1 MAPKKPA
8 SQKTR
13 DEEAAKKIRAEMARL
28 ANDIAKHDA
37 LYHQEDAPEISD
49 ADYDAL
55 RHAYMA
61 LESAH
66 PGLAPA
72 NSPAKRVGAK
82 PSNKFK
88 KIRHS
93 VPMLSLDNAFTKE
106 DLEDFTGRIRRFLN
120 LENDFKLDFTAEV
133 KIDGLSCALRYEK
146 GVLVQS
152 ATRGDGTTGEDVTAN
167 VRTVADVPQKL
178 KGDVPEIFEV
188 RGEIYTSHDDFMAMN
203 ARQLAAGKTPFAN
216 PRNAAAG
223 SLRQIDPQMS
233 AMRPMRFFAYGWG
246 EISDMPATTQSGMMA
261 FFKKAGLPTNPLL
274 KKVSSIDEMI
284 AFYEAIEQQRASL
297 GYDID
302 GIVYKL
308 DALDLQ
314 ARLGF
319 VGRAPRFAIA
329 HKFAAEKA
337 TTELL
342 DIDIQVGRTGALTPV
357 AKLRPVTVGG
367 VVVRNAT
374 LHNEDEIARKDI
386 RIGDTVILQR
396 AGDVIP
402 QILSVVL
409 DKRKTDSAAFNFPE
423 KCPCPLKTET
433 VRVDGEAVRRCTGE
447 WSCPYQRIEHLRHFC
462 ARGAFDIEGLGE
474 KQIELFYEEGLIKE
488 PADIFELAANDAQS
502 AKPLRDWEGF
512 GALSVGNLFAAI
524 EQRRVISLERFI
536 FALGI
541 RDIGEQT
548 ARLLARAYGTWSAFY
563 ATCLDVAK
571 KDAKAVED
579 MDAIEQIGEAVIG
592 SIETAFARNESR
604 GAIERLVA
612 HVHIRDA
619 EKASSDSPV
628 AGLTMVFTG
637 SLEKMTRDEA
647 KALALRMGAKVA
659 SSVSAKTDIVVAG
672 PGAGSKLKDAEKH
685 SVKVID
691 EDAWLVL
698 AGVS

>member
-1 MAPKKPA
+1 MAPKP
-8 SQKTR
+8 
-13 DEEAAKKIRAEMARL
+13 KIDARAELARL
-28 ANDIAKHDA
+28 ADDIAMHDEH
-37 LYHQEDAPEISD
+37 YHQNDAPIISD

-55 RHAYMA
+55 RRKYTA
-61 LESAH
+61 LENTY
-66 PGLAPA
+66 PELAPA
-72 NSPAKRVGAK
+72 NSPTHRIGAK
-82 PSNKFK
+82 PSGKFK
-88 KIRHS
+88 KIHHS
-93 VPMLSLDNAFTKE
+93 VPMLSLDNAFTKN
-106 DLEDFTGRIRRFLN
+106 DLDDFIGRIRRFLN
-120 LENDFKLDFTAEV
+120 LDESHPLSFTAEP

-146 GVLVQS
+146 GLLIHA

-167 VRTVADVPQKL
+167 VRTVSDVPQIL
-178 KGDVPEIFEV
+178 RGDVPDIFEV
-188 RGEIYTSHDDFMAMN
+188 RGEIYTSHDDFFAMN
-203 ARQLAAGKTPFAN
+203 ERQLAAGKAPFAN

-233 AMRPMRFFAYGWG
+233 ALRPMRFFAYGWG
-246 EISDMPATTQSGMMA
+246 NISALPAKTQSGMIA
-261 FFKKAGLPTNPLL
+261 FFKKAGLPINPFM
-274 KKVSSIDEMI
+274 KTVESIDEMLV
-284 AFYEAIEQQRASL
+284 FYESIEQQRAAL

-337 TTELL
+337 ITELL

-357 AKLRPVTVGG
+357 AKLQPVTVGG

-386 RIGDTVILQR
+386 RIGDSVMIQR

-402 QILSVVL
+402 QILSVVVE
-409 DKRKTDSAAFNFPE
+409 KRKPDSNVFHFPK

-433 VRVDGEAVRRCTGE
+433 MRAEGEAVRRCTGE

-474 KQIELFYEEGLIKE
+474 KQIELFFETGLVRE
-488 PADIFELAANDAQS
+488 PADIFELAAKDALS
-502 AKPLRDWEGF
+502 KKPLREWEGF
-512 GALSVGNLFAAI
+512 GDLSVRNLFAAI
-524 EQRRVISLERFI
+524 EQRRDVSLERFI

-548 ARLLARAYGTWSAFY
+548 ARLLARTYGTWSAFY
-563 ATCLDVAK
+563 AACLEVAN
-571 KDAKAVED
+571 KDAKTIED

-592 SIETAFARNESR
+592 SIEAAFSRQESR
-604 GAIERLVA
+604 IAIERLVA
-612 HVHIRDA
+612 HVRIQDA
-619 EKASSDSPV
+619 EKASNNSPV
-628 AGLTMVFTG
+628 AGLTLVFTG

-647 KALALRMGAKVA
+647 KALAQRMGAKVA

-672 PGAGSKLKDAEKH
+672 PGAGSKLKDAAKH
-685 SVKVID
+685 NVKVID
-691 EDAWLVL
+691 EDAWLEL